1 MALRQRRLS
10 APTRILVREAA
21 QEWLEAARGG
31 VVRTRSGRPYKPST
45 LRTYAAALDN
55 RVLPVLGHLRLSAV
69 TRRSVQ
75 DLIDDLVRA
84 GLSASTTHN
93 MLMPLRAVYRRAVSR
108 GDVAANPTLG
118 LSLPVGTGRRER
130 VARPE
135 EADALIAALPER
147 DRALWA
153 TALYAGLRRGEL
165 QALRWS
171 RVDLDAGI
179 IRVTNGWDREAG
191 LIEPKSRAASRR
203 VPLPAALRPHLV
215 SQRLRQRAADGGFV
229 FAAAGVTP
237 FDPPTIA
244 RRAKRAWLAAG
255 LEPINLHE
263 CRHTFAAH
271 MVAAGVNVKALSSY
285 LGHSSIST
293 TLDRYGHLLPG
304 TSARPPRCSTPT
316 STAVSARRRQVEG
329 PRSSEPESRV
339 SDQLSDYRTP
349 PPAASYPPYVSTAAE
364 ARRRD
369 LAEAIAWALFGDLP
383 GSAAVIWQTTRTPIT
398 DRFRT
403 TTWPTTEDYP
413 RSAWGSALRSAENSF
428 RSSLA
433 ARSLLTTAGRHSGQ
447 ESDSAARCRDRCGAA
462 QRRLGSQGRGHLGSL
477 ASHGSAGKAALGD
490 GRVPANR

>member
-1 MALRQRRLS
+1 MARSSTSTPDRRISSRRSPAEGIALRHSRHCASRQGSGCSCRPTFQAQAWSSADDKPIRRTFPTLAAARAWRQDTQVALRQRRLS
-10 APTRILVREAA
+10 APTKVLVREAA
-21 QEWLEAARGG
+21 AEWLEAAHGG
-31 VVRTRSGRPYKPST
+31 VVRTRSGRPYKPAT
-45 LRTYAAALDN
+45 LRSYEATLEN
-55 RVLPVLGHLRLSAV
+55 RVLPALGNLRLSAV

-84 GLSASTTHN
+84 GLSPSTIHN
-93 MLMPLRAVYRRAVSR
+93 TVMPLRAVYRRALSR

-118 LSLPVGTGRRER
+118 LSLPVSTGRRER

-135 EADALIAALPER
+135 EADALIAALSER

-191 LIEPKSRAASRR
+191 LIEPKSRAAWRR

-215 SQRLRQRAADGGFV
+215 SQRLRQGAADDGFV
-229 FAAAGVTP
+229 FAATGITP

-263 CRHTFAAH
+263 CRHTFAAY

-304 TSARPPRCSTPT
+304 NEREAASLLDAYLGCGARP
-316 STAVSARRRQVEG
+316 
-329 PRSSEPESRV
+329 
-339 SDQLSDYRTP
+339 
-349 PPAASYPPYVSTAAE
+349 AA
-364 ARRRD
+364 
-369 LAEAIAWALFGDLP
+369 
-383 GSAAVIWQTTRTPIT
+383 
-398 DRFRT
+398 
-403 TTWPTTEDYP
+403 
-413 RSAWGSALRSAENSF
+413 
-428 RSSLA
+428 
-433 ARSLLTTAGRHSGQ
+433 AGRGP
-447 ESDSAARCRDRCGAA
+447 A
-462 QRRLGSQGRGHLGSL
+462 L
-477 ASHGSAGKAALGD
+477 ASEGGVA
-490 GRVPANR
+490 